1 MVKLILLAF
10 VLAHAMLASAQI
22 ESGASALTERDFLN
36 DMPLILSV
44 SRLAQPL
51 NEAPGAVTILDR
63 NFIRMSGARDVTDL
77 LRLVPGFQTTTSF
90 ETDAPMASY
99 HGRNDDWANRIQVLV
114 DGRSVYSAYL
124 QGSAGLGLQTLA
136 MDDIER
142 IEILRGSNSA
152 TYGARAF
159 LGVINI
165 VSRDVR
171 ETEGV
176 SAAVTAGDRGV
187 NDVTARVGWGVPQA
201 MYRISADTRGDAGL
215 RGAFGENR
223 IARANFSAHL
233 LADGTNEFDVRFGG
247 LDIDAGRG
255 DINDHEGNAAR
266 VRSMGARFL
275 QFDWHRALADDQ
287 DISVIASHTENSFTD
302 HFPYLSYGAGPLY
315 YGIDI
320 DFSGREFN
328 DALTLQHTTRIS
340 STLRAVWG
348 AEVRRELVASRPS
361 FDAREQVL
369 SDYTRLFGNA
379 EWRLTPNLI
388 FNAGGMAEHSSIDG
402 GSFSPRLM
410 LNWHAAEGHTLR
422 VGVSTAF
429 RPPNAF
435 EKYADVK
442 YYDVNGAN
450 PITTVQ
456 SSGQVTAEHIESR
469 ELGYNLSA
477 PGWPLSGDLRV
488 FNERVTDGIG
498 VPFGVN
504 PMDARNID
512 NYTVQGAEYQIKWQ
526 PSVATQVFF
535 SQTMAEV
542 SGMPPSTAWDDN
554 HSYRVTHG
562 VPQLAGSLVIM
573 HTLDSGLELS
583 AMYNHTNDVA
593 LMSTNGRL
601 YSMERTDLRV
611 GKTFRMGRNKTE
623 LALTMQNLNMPYQDG
638 DSKFYFDQRAMVTV
652 RVHY

>member
-1 MVKLILLAF
+1 MVKQIFLAL
-10 VLAHAMLASAQI
+10 VLADVMLASAQTG
-22 ESGASALTERDFLN
+22 SGASALTERDFLN
-36 DMPLILSV
+36 DMPIVLSV

-90 ETDAPMASY
+90 ETDAPMATY

-136 MDDIER
+136 MEDIER

-152 TYGARAF
+152 SYGARAF

-176 SAAVTAGDRGV
+176 FAAVTSGDNGIH
-187 NDVTARVGWGVPQA
+187 DKAARIGWGTPQA
-201 MYRISADTRGDAGL
+201 MYRISADTRADAGL
-215 RGAFGENR
+215 RGAYGENT
-223 IARANFSAHL
+223 IARANFVAHL
-233 LADGTNEFDVRFGG
+233 LSEGPDEFEVRFGG

-255 DINDHEGNAAR
+255 DVNDHAGNAAR
-266 VRSMGARFL
+266 MRSMGSRFL
-275 QFDWHRALADDQ
+275 QLDWHRVLADDQ
-287 DISVIASHTENSFTD
+287 DISVTASHTENTFSD

-320 DFSGREFN
+320 DFSGTEFN
-328 DALTLQHTTRIS
+328 DAMTLQHTKRIS
-340 STLRAVWG
+340 PALRVVWG
-348 AEVRRELVASRPS
+348 VEVRRELVVSRPT
-361 FDAREQVL
+361 FDVREQVL
-369 SDYTRLFGNA
+369 TDFSRLFANA
-379 EWRLTPNLI
+379 EWRLTPNVIL
-388 FNAGGMAEHSSIDG
+388 NAGGMAENSSIDG

-410 LNWHAAEGHTLR
+410 LNWHAVEGHTVR

-435 EKYADVK
+435 EKYANVK

-477 PGWPLSGDLRV
+477 PGLSLSGDLRV
-488 FNERVTDGIG
+488 FNERVTDGIAT
-498 VPFGVN
+498 PFDVS
-504 PMDARNID
+504 PSDSRNLD
-512 NYTVQGAEYQIKWQ
+512 NYTIQGAEYQIKWQ
-526 PSVATQVFF
+526 PSAATQVFF
-535 SQTMAEV
+535 SQTVTDV
-542 SGMPPSTAWDDN
+542 SGVQPSAVRDDN
-554 HSYRVTHG
+554 HLYRVKYG
-562 VPQLAGSLVIM
+562 VPELAGSLAIM

-583 AMYNHTNDVA
+583 AMYNRTNDVA

-611 GKTFRMGRNKTE
+611 GKTFKMGRNKTE
-623 LALTMQNLNMPYQDG
+623 LALTLQNLNAPYQDG